1 MKNTIHSSATTTL
14 TANAATATP
23 GAPSGSNNAFGH
35 SPFSGLSLEGGALS
49 LTSESIAPKD
59 AASAVAKPVTA
70 PPALK
75 ARVTRRPTPIVR
87 KQTPRFTPA
96 APRAQVKASVSPTG
110 DVASTQTAAQQ
121 TAAQQTAKPVNQPVT
136 LNANS
141 PKAHEHD
148 GKAESKSD
156 IWSAMQKAL
165 DTRSTVRGIVKQVVE
180 GNGRIYG
187 LRIQL
192 PGTDVL
198 GFAPFTRLGVDI
210 TEVHPLLNS
219 EQCFKVIEVNQAKGA
234 IVLNRRQA
242 NAQELLDRLIDRVKV
257 GQVLQGRVRNI
268 ADCGAF
274 IEIDGACGL
283 IHVSQLPTAPESA
296 LRKGQVVT
304 VRVVK
309 LHKERHHLGLNL
321 VNK

>member
-1 MKNTIHSSATTTL
+1 MKTTIHSSAIIITSTA
-14 TANAATATP
+14 ANASP
-23 GAPSGSNNAFGH
+23 GAPSGSDKAFGH

-49 LTSESIAPKD
+49 LTSESIAPT
-59 AASAVAKPVTA
+59 ATAVAVTKPVPT

-75 ARVTRRPTPIVR
+75 ARGTRRPTPIVK

-96 APRAQVKASVSPTG
+96 APRAQVTASVSPTG
-110 DVASTQTAAQQ
+110 DGANTPTAAQQ
-121 TAAQQTAKPVNQPVT
+121 TVSKPANQAVT
-136 LNANS
+136 LS
-141 PKAHEHD
+141 STSQKATERD
-148 GKAESKSD
+148 GKAESKTD

-165 DTRSTVRGIVKQVVE
+165 DSRSTVRGIVKQVVE

-192 PGTDVL
+192 PGTEVL

-219 EQCFKVIEVNQAKGA
+219 EQCFKVIEVNQSKGA

-283 IHVSQLPTAPESA
+283 IHVSQLPSAPENA